1 MQIALDMMP
10 ARRVNVDMDVVKYAM
25 AIGDPTTRR
34 PHCQP
39 ALKPVFPE
47 ALDLKCKLHKN

>member
-10 ARRVNVDMDVVKYAM
+10 ARRVNVDMDVEKYAM

>member
-25 AIGDPTTRR
+25 AIPQHGDRIASQLSNR
-34 PHCQP
+34 YFQKH
-39 ALKPVFPE
+39 
-47 ALDLKCKLHKN
+47 